1 MESLSDSQ
9 QEAVRKIMSSDRIR
23 GCLLRAGMDE
33 EQLYSM
39 GTAEVLDAMAS
50 VMLEAEMAAATVPTN
65 SDPKIELQL
74 HFEMMRMQLEQ
85 RDREMRVQLQRDRE
99 HAREMSVRRSRDKF
113 IRQKK

>member
-23 GCLLRAGMDE
+23 GRLLRAGMDE

-39 GTAEVLDAMAS
+39 GRAEVLDAMAN
-50 VMLEAEMAAATVPTN
+50 VMLEAEMAAATMPTN
-65 SDPKIELQL
+65 SDPKTELQL

-85 RDREMRVQLQRDRE
+85 RDREV
-99 HAREMSVRRSRDKF
+99 HVRPGMFTCS
-113 IRQKK
+113 

>member
-9 QEAVRKIMSSDRIR
+9 QEAVRKISSDRIP
-23 GCLLRAGMDE
+23 GLLLRAGMDE

-39 GTAEVLDAMAS
+39 GRAEVLDAMAS

-65 SDPKIELQL
+65 SDPKTELQV

-85 RDREMRVQLQRDRE
+85 RDREV
-99 HAREMSVRRSRDKF
+99 HVRPGMF
-113 IRQKK
+113 TA

>member
-9 QEAVRKIMSSDRIR
+9 QEAVHKIMSSDRIR
-23 GCLLRAGMDE
+23 GRLLRAEMDE

-39 GTAEVLDAMAS
+39 GRAEVLDAMAS

-65 SDPKIELQL
+65 SDPKTELQL

-85 RDREMRVQLQRDRE
+85 RDREV
-99 HAREMSVRRSRDKF
+99 HVRPGMF
-113 IRQKK
+113 TA